1 VLPDC
6 SVFVPALEAEAY
18 RKAGAR
24 NVVAVPNE
32 VQGITQT
39 RNWILRNTRDRWVV
53 MIDDDVRTHGY
64 VKLLERAAMK
74 VTLDAAQWLAEFRKI
89 FEVTAGVGYRIWGV
103 ATDGAAR
110 PSIRSAGDPMS
121 PHLPWASLMMGARI
135 STRAIRSKRITSSA
149 RAALPGTRCCLC

>member
-1 VLPDC
+1 VVRTQTVLPDC

-24 NVVAVPNE
+24 NVGAVPNE

-39 RNWILRNTRDRWVV
+39 RNWILQNTRDRWVV

-64 VKLLERAAMK
+64 VKLLERASMK

-89 FEVTAGVGYRIWGV
+89 FEVTEGAGYRIWGV

-110 PSIRSAGDPMS
+110 AVYPFYPFRWRSPRSSM
-121 PHLPWASLMMGARI
+121 ARCC
-135 STRAIRSKRITSSA
+135 SA
-149 RAALPGTRCCLC
+149 RAARSPGS